1 MKLSG
6 KIMTLISVILVIS
19 FVVPSCTSTKEKK
32 KSRSRRDETEEIT
45 KSTPEETTNEETGE
59 SRKVLVLE
67 SAMYDSEESPVKVD
81 WSNYQPADY
90 DTNICT
96 RLSEDYI
103 SDFIPSDDYGT
114 IFPYIG
120 TRDSRYYAEDGHL
133 SDYVYNNGEYSYG
146 FFDENGR
153 IICDSVFAVAW
164 EVEGFSCY
172 EVVKSVQGEYMYGL
186 INASGSKYTGLKYR
200 NIIYATG
207 VLYAWNEECMDV
219 YNDDLDIVSSVHINL
234 DMSKLAAYSPELSD
248 VSIND
253 ISIHGQLDDDH
264 VRLFVQLDDYTD
276 VLRLDINT
284 GDLSVDYSGLFRDPN
299 IGIWNDDNGVYLCDL
314 NGNRLSDYY
323 CGLLIMTDVPIF
335 FDEEHNG
342 YGLNSQGAVIK
353 ELGKLD
359 ILYFTH
365 FKDYFVVVSDEGE
378 ATLYD
383 YDFNSY
389 GSFRSDRCLR
399 IVHWGVKYAEI
410 DDPYVM
416 DDGDIIDPFT
426 GEVII
431 EDVPDARNVYMDDGI
446 MAATDWHTYYLSN
459 GKTFPHTGNTELK
472 ADMVLGDLYVL
483 VAEDDH
489 LEIYNASKDIEY
501 SIDGEF
507 SVSYV
512 DILNDNLVSY
522 YDGVTTLYDISD
534 PDNPIIVFQYQSIDP
549 FVD

>member
-6 KIMTLISVILVIS
+6 KIVTIISVILVIC
-19 FVVPSCTSTKEKK
+19 FVVPSCTSTEKK
-32 KSRSRRDETEEIT
+32 KSRSRSEETEETT
-45 KSTPEETTNEETGE
+45 KDTPEETDNTQ
-59 SRKVLVLE
+59 KVLVLE
-67 SAMYDSEESPVKVD
+67 SAINDSNNPPVKVD
-81 WSNYQPADY
+81 WSNYQPADQ

-114 IFPYIG
+114 VFPYVG
-120 TRDSRYYAEDGHL
+120 TINTQYYATDGQVTDYE
-133 SDYVYNNGEYSYG
+133 SDYRDYSYG

-153 IICDSVFAVAW
+153 IICDSVFASIW
-164 EVEGFSCY
+164 EIEGFSCY
-172 EVVKSVQGEYMYGL
+172 KVVKDVHGELMYGL
-186 INASGSKYTGLKYR
+186 VNASGSRYTGLKYR
-200 NIIYATG
+200 NIVYAIG
-207 VLYAWNEECMDV
+207 ELYAWNEECMDV

-234 DMSKLAAYSPELSD
+234 DMSKLAAYSPELAD

-253 ISIHGQLDDDH
+253 INIYGQLDDDH
-264 VRLFVQLDDYTD
+264 VELSVFPGNYFD
-276 VLRLDINT
+276 VLRLDVNT
-284 GDLSVDYSGLFRDPN
+284 GELSEYYPGLFRDPN
-299 IGIWNDDNGVYLCDL
+299 IGVRNDDNGVYMCDI

-323 CGLLIMTDVPIF
+323 FGFLYEADTFIF
-335 FDEEHNG
+335 FDKEENC
-342 YGLNSQGAVIK
+342 YGLNSRGEVIK

-359 ILYFTH
+359 VTECAH

-378 ATLYD
+378 VTLYD

-431 EDVPDARNVYMDDGI
+431 EDVPGARNVYMDDGI
-446 MAATDWHTYYLSN
+446 MAASDWDTYYLSN
-459 GKTFPHTGNTELK
+459 GKTFPQTYRVELK
-472 ADMVLGDLYVL
+472 ADMLLGDLYVL

-507 SVSYV
+507 SVRDV

-549 FVD
+549 FAD